1 MTDTMTKAQAQDN
14 LDAAWAA
21 RRVLVIQQIKELDDL
36 RMLHRDQLRFA
47 AAKVATA
54 KRACGTVAA
63 MEAASKAEAAA
74 VRAAKIQA
82 KTEAAERELT
92 HADH

>member
-14 LDAAWAA
+14 LDAAWAV
-21 RRVLVIQQIKELDDL
+21 RRLLVIQQKKELDDL
-36 RMLHRDQLRFA
+36 RLLHKDQLRFA
-47 AAKVATA
+47 AAKVTKA

-74 VRAAKIQA
+74 ERAAKIQA
-82 KTEAAERELT
+82 KTEAAEGELT